1 MFVRTTQ
8 LMSPNPTQSQT
19 ERNRNSGAEMQ
30 FEELTGEL
38 NTKQVQEL
46 ICQALETEIGGVQI
60 YNTAI
65 RCAQN
70 QELKQEW
77 TKYLEET
84 ENHERILREVCE
96 KIQLDPNTDTVGR
109 RVVKHNGES
118 LVAAMEMALNEGE
131 PGVAQ
136 IVAAE
141 CVVLAETK
149 DHFNW
154 QLIGKVSGQCE
165 GELREALEDAYEQ
178 VEDQEDEHLYHT
190 KGWARELWFES
201 VGLPAHFPP
210 VEEEKNITTRI
221 GAARAEKSRSREI
234 ARGTTKGST
243 RRGSPKGKAS
253 ARKTTGRAKTARTA
267 TGRRGKTNPKTKAG
281 GRPNKARAQT
291 RGRTR

>member
-1 MFVRTTQ
+1 
-8 LMSPNPTQSQT
+8 
-19 ERNRNSGAEMQ
+19 MQ

-38 NTKQVQEL
+38 KTQQVQEL

-70 QELKQEW
+70 EELKEEW

-96 KIQLDPNTDTVGR
+96 KIQLDPNTDTLGR

-118 LVAAMEMALNEGE
+118 LVAAMEMALSEGE

-154 QLIGKVSGQCE
+154 QLIGEVSGKCE

-178 VEDQEDEHLYHT
+178 VEEQEDEHLYHT

-201 VGLPAHFPP
+201 FGLPAQFPP
-210 VEEEKNITTRI
+210 VEEEKNVTTRI
-221 GAARAEKSRSREI
+221 GAARAEKTRSRQL
-234 ARGTTKGST
+234 ARGNTGASQRRGTKKPTKGT
-243 RRGSPKGKAS
+243 RKA
-253 ARKTTGRAKTARTA
+253 TTGRKTAARNTV
-267 TGRRGKTNPKTKAG
+267 GRGGKTNPTTKAG
-281 GRPNKARAQT
+281 ARRNKARAVT
-291 RGRTR
+291 RGRNS